1 MKFGKYL
8 LRIVV
13 LVSVLLTLSVQADAH
28 TLWVNFTDY
37 MPSAGGSGQMKTKLY
52 IGWGHHFPVDSFVK
66 AEDFEKIVL
75 RDPTGREKNVALE
88 TTGFAAAALTLEK
101 PGIYTAAATRK
112 ESMNTAYEEN
122 GKKVTYKGPKTGKKN
137 IISSVYSQQFAKSII
152 CGGELITGDASHVF
166 GQKLEIIPV
175 TNPYEIMN
183 NRGGIMKVK
192 VLFEGKPVPFLKI
205 WGVYQGYTIKDEASA
220 FTSTN
225 GEGIATFRINH
236 WGVWLLRTR
245 YDRPAAGELA
255 EKVNEEHYFSSLTF
269 CVP

>member
-75 RDPTGREKNVALE
+75 RDPTGIEKNIALE
-88 TTGFAAAALTLEK
+88 TTGFAAAALTLDK

-112 ESMNTAYEEN
+112 ESMNTAYEED

-192 VLFEGKPVPFLKI
+192 VLFEGKPV
-205 WGVYQGYTIKDEASA
+205 GVYIKVIRSRMRPLLLLQRMGKGLPLSVLI
-220 FTSTN
+220 T
-225 GEGIATFRINH
+225 GEYGC
-236 WGVWLLRTR
+236 
-245 YDRPAAGELA
+245 
-255 EKVNEEHYFSSLTF
+255 
-269 CVP
+269 CVPGMTVLLPVNWQRRSMKNITFHR